1 MPKFWEFKNVGTENQ
16 TPELLV
22 YGEISEW
29 YGVDS
34 KTFAQQ
40 LQQIDNDE
48 INVRINSYGGE
59 VFTASA
65 IYSMLKRHKAT
76 VNVFIDGIAASA
88 ASVIAMAGDNIT
100 MPENAMLMI
109 HNPLTW
115 TQGNANELR
124 ETAELL
130 DKVRDTLVATYR
142 NKTGLDDAT
151 IIKLLD
157 EETYLTAQEA
167 LEHGFIDAIEN
178 ETQIAASLTREKM
191 IVNGM
196 ELDPSK
202 FANMPEKW
210 LNKPKAESEP
220 QKPAFKPTG
229 AAGIKQPKEIK
240 SMNLET
246 LKADHPDLYAQ
257 VLEAGKADGV
267 KAERARIKDIE
278 DTALPGH
285 DKMTNAAKFESG
297 ITAAEYAMQV
307 IKAEKEKG
315 TTFLASRK
323 KDAEKLGDVDQEEP
337 EFNPENS
344 ADDEKRKAARA
355 AAAKVGASQR
365 KASFLK

>member
-1 MPKFWEFKNVGTENQ
+1 MPNFWEFKNVGTENK

-22 YGEISEW
+22 YGEISESW
-29 YGVDS
+29 GVSS
-34 KTFAQQ
+34 KEFAMQ
-40 LQQIDNDE
+40 LMQIDSDE

-59 VFTASA
+59 VFTALA

-76 VNVFIDGIAASA
+76 INVFVDGIAASSG
-88 ASVIAMAGDNIT
+88 SVITMAGDNVT
-100 MPENAMLMI
+100 MPENAMLMV

-115 TQGNANELR
+115 TQGNASELR
-124 ETAELL
+124 ETADVL

-142 NKTGLDDAT
+142 DKTGLDDET

-167 LEHGFIDAIEN
+167 LEYGFIDSIEN
-178 ETQIAASLTREKM
+178 ETQIAANLTRDKM

-210 LNKPKAESEP
+210 LNKPSANSAPKKP
-220 QKPAFKPTG
+220 VLKPAG
-229 AAGIKQPKEIK
+229 SASNKQPKEIK

-246 LKADHPDLYAQ
+246 LKADHPDLYKQ
-257 VLEAGKADGV
+257 VLAEGKDEGIE
-267 KAERARIKDIE
+267 AERARIKDIE

-285 DKMTNAAKFESG
+285 DKMTNSAKFESG

-307 IKAEKEKG
+307 IRAEKEKG
-315 TTFLASRK
+315 TNFLASRK
-323 KDAEKLGDVDQEEP
+323 KDAEKLDDVNQEEP

-344 ADDEKRKAARA
+344 ADDEKRTAARA

-365 KASFLK
+365 KASFFK

>member
-1 MPKFWEFKNVGTENQ
+1 VSKFWSFKNVGTENK

-29 YGVDS
+29 WGVDS
-34 KTFAQQ
+34 KSFAEQ
-40 LQQIDNDE
+40 LQQINADE

-76 VNVFIDGIAASA
+76 INVFVDGIAASA
-88 ASVIAMAGDNIT
+88 ASVIAMAGDKIT
-100 MPENAMLMI
+100 MPENAMIMI
-109 HNPLTW
+109 HNPLTGMV
-115 TQGNANELR
+115 GNANELR
-124 ETAELL
+124 ETADLL
-130 DKVRDTLVATYR
+130 DKVRDTLVATYKA
-142 NKTGLDDAT
+142 KTGLDDAT
-151 IIKLLD
+151 IVNLLD
-157 EETYLTAQEA
+157 EETYLNAQEA
-167 LEHGFIDAIEN
+167 LEYGFIDDIEN
-178 ETQIAASLTREKM
+178 EVQIAASLTREKM

-196 ELDPSK
+196 ELDPAK
-202 FANMPEKW
+202 FANMPDKW
-210 LNKPKAESEP
+210 LNKSKAQEKPVS
-220 QKPAFKPTG
+220 KPAG
-229 AAGIKQPKEIK
+229 SACNKQPKEIK
-240 SMNLET
+240 TMNLET
-246 LKADHPDLYAQ
+246 LKADHPDLYKQ
-257 VLEAGKADGV
+257 VLAAGEAEGV

-315 TTFLASRK
+315 TNFLASRK
-323 KDAEKLGDVDQEEP
+323 KDAEKLDDVDQEEP

-344 ADDEKRKAARA
+344 ADDEKRKKARA
-355 AAAKVGASQR
+355 AAAKVGASNR

>member
-1 MPKFWEFKNVGTENQ
+1 MPNFWEFKNIGAENK

-29 YGVDS
+29 WGVSS
-34 KTFAQQ
+34 KEFADQ
-40 LQQIDNDE
+40 LKQIDTDE

-76 VNVFIDGIAASA
+76 VNVFVDGIAASA
-88 ASVIAMAGDNIT
+88 ASVIAMAGDNVT

-124 ETAELL
+124 ETADLL

-142 NKTGLDDAT
+142 NKTGLDDAK
-151 IIKLLD
+151 IIELLD
-157 EETYLTAQEA
+157 DETYLTAQEA
-167 LEHGFIDAIEN
+167 QEYGFIDEIEN
-178 ETQIAASLTREKM
+178 QTQIAASLTREKM
-191 IVNGM
+191 VVNGM
-196 ELDPSK
+196 NLDPAK

-210 LNKPKAESEP
+210 LNKPSANKEP
-220 QKPAFKPTG
+220 QKPVSKP
-229 AAGIKQPKEIK
+229 AGSASNKPKEIEI
-240 SMNLET
+240 MNLET
-246 LKADHPDLYAQ
+246 LKADHPDLYKQ
-257 VLEAGKADGV
+257 VLADGEQQGI

-315 TTFLASRK
+315 TSFLASRK
-323 KDAEKLGDVDQEEP
+323 KDAEKLEGVEQEQP

-344 ADDEKRKAARA
+344 ADDEKRQKARA
-355 AAAKVGASQR
+355 AAAKVGASTR

>member
-1 MPKFWEFKNVGTENQ
+1 MPKFLEFKNMGADDKV
-16 TPELLV
+16 PELLV
-22 YGEISEW
+22 YGEIAEW

-34 KTFAQQ
+34 KDFAFQ
-40 LQQIDNDE
+40 LQQVTTDE
-48 INVRINSYGGE
+48 LHVRINSYGGE

-65 IYSMLKRHKAT
+65 IYSMLKRHKAKVT
-76 VNVFIDGIAASA
+76 VFIDGIAASA
-88 ASVIAMAGDNIT
+88 ASVIAMAGDTIV
-100 MPENAMLMI
+100 MPANAMLMI

-167 LEHGFIDAIEN
+167 LEYGFIDVIEN
-178 ETQIAASLTREKM
+178 ETQIAASLTRDKM

-210 LNKPKAESEP
+210 LNKPSASSTPEKP
-220 QKPAFKPTG
+220 VLKPAGSAST
-229 AAGIKQPKEIK
+229 KQPKEIK

-246 LKADHPDLYAQ
+246 LKADHPDLHKQILA
-257 VLEAGKADGV
+257 EGKDEGI

-315 TTFLASRK
+315 TNFLAGRK
-323 KDAEKLGDVDQEEP
+323 KDAEKLEGANQEEP
-337 EFNPENS
+337 EFNPENN

>member
-1 MPKFWEFKNVGTENQ
+1 MPNFWEFKNVGTENK

-29 YGVDS
+29 WGVGS
-34 KTFAQQ
+34 KEFADQ
-40 LQQIDNDE
+40 LKQIDSEE

-65 IYSMLKRHKAT
+65 IYSMLKRHSAT
-76 VNVFIDGIAASA
+76 INVFIDGIAASA
-88 ASVIAMAGDNIT
+88 ASVIAMAGDKVT

-115 TQGNANELR
+115 TQGNASELR
-124 ETAELL
+124 ETADLL

-151 IIKLLD
+151 IIELLD
-157 EETYLTAQEA
+157 DETFLTAQEA
-167 LEHGFIDAIEN
+167 QEYGFIDVIEN
-178 ETQIAASLTREKM
+178 ETKIAASLTREKM
-191 IVNGM
+191 VVNGM
-196 ELDPSK
+196 NLDPAK

-210 LNKPKAESEP
+210 LNKPSASKAPEKPVS
-220 QKPAFKPTG
+220 KPAG
-229 AAGIKQPKEIK
+229 SASNKQPKEIEI
-240 SMNLET
+240 MNLEK
-246 LKADHPDLYAQ
+246 LKADHPDLYKQ
-257 VLEAGKADGV
+257 VLAEGEQQGIT
-267 KAERARIKDIE
+267 AERARIKDIE

-315 TTFLASRK
+315 ANFLANRK
-323 KDAEKLGDVDQEEP
+323 KDAEKLEGVEQEQP

-355 AAAKVGASQR
+355 AAAKVGANNR